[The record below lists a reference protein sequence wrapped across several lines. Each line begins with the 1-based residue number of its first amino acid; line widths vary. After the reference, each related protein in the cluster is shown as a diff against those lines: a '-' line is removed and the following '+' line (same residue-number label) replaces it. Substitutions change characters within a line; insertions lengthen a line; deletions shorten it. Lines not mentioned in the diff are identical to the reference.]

1 MKKVAF
7 HNLGCKVN
15 SYELDGILQM
25 FQKRGYEIVDFAQKA
40 DIYIINTCTV
50 TNIADRKSRQMIGRA
65 RAQNPDAVI
74 VAAGC
79 YVQTDPEKAVKDEDI
94 DIAVGN
100 NHKSEIVDIVERY
113 IKTDPNEAADV
124 YARKTLSGTTISDIS
139 KKCSYEDMEVGHT
152 SGNTRAYIK
161 IQDGCDQFCSY
172 CAIPL
177 ARGRVR
183 SRSPEDIAK
192 EARRLSENGYKEV
205 VITGIH
211 ISSYGLDGAYNTFAS
226 KDQTNT
232 ALLDAIQ
239 TVADTP
245 GIERVRLSSL
255 EPRLITDDFIGRL
268 SDIGKVCPHFHLSLQ
283 SGCDSVLERMN
294 RHYTTAD
301 YKERV
306 ELIRRYYEHPAI
318 TTDIIAGFPQETE
331 EEFEKTRAFLDEVN
345 LYECHVFKYSRRR
358 GTRADAM
365 DGQLTDAEKSAR
377 STILIRESERRK
389 YDFMEYYKGK
399 RVNVLTEDTQTV
411 KGRVMTVGFTPE
423 YVKAAI
429 PETQSGRITEILCF
443 EREFDIMLGSETQYL
458 HKQEETTCRI

>member
-65 RAQNPDAVI
+65 RAQNPEAVV

-79 YVQTDPEKAVKDEDI
+79 YVQIDPQKAVKDEDI

-100 NHKSEIVDIVERY
+100 NHKSEIVDIVEKY
-113 IKTDPNEAADV
+113 MNMHHGDDIGE
-124 YARKTLSGTTISDIS
+124 YERKTLGGSTISDIS
-139 KKCSYEDMEVGHT
+139 KKCGYEDMEAGRT

-183 SRSPEDIAK
+183 SRSLEDIAK
-192 EARRLSENGYKEV
+192 EARTLSQNGYKEV

-211 ISSYGLDGAYNTFAS
+211 ISSYGLNGAYNTFAA
-226 KDQTNT
+226 KDGTNT
-232 ALLDAIQ
+232 ALLEAIHA
-239 TVADTP
+239 VASVP

-268 SDIGKVCPHFHLSLQ
+268 SEIEKVCPHFHLSLQ

-294 RHYTTAD
+294 RHYTTGEYRDKA
-301 YKERV
+301 

-318 TTDIIAGFPQETE
+318 TTDIIAGFPGETE

-345 LYECHVFKYSRRR
+345 LYECHVFKYSRRK
-358 GTRADAM
+358 GTRADTM

-377 STILIRESERRK
+377 STILIKESDRRK
-389 YDFMEYYKGK
+389 HDFMEYYKG
-399 RVNVLTEDTQTV
+399 RNVTVLTEDTQTV
-411 KGRVMTVGFTPE
+411 KGQVMTVGFTPE
-423 YVKAAI
+423 YVKVAI